1 MHDIILGSTRIF
13 VLAGGPKIEKDE
25 AENDEKNK
33 QEMPAVKEE
42 NKEKSEDQ
50 QEEDE
55 KHRFYDKD
63 PLYWLE
69 KYFEREGMP
78 MSFKFTK
85 TAEESNSSLSLT
97 SSKKKAKM
105 DEDSGSNWICTIE

>member
-1 MHDIILGSTRIF
+1 MANEE
-13 VLAGGPKIEKDE
+13 V
-25 AENDEKNK
+25 ENDEKKNK
-33 QEMPAVKEE
+33 QQSPKKEMPIGKEE

-85 TAEESNSSLSLT
+85 TAEESSLNLT

-105 DEDSGSNWICTIE
+105 EEDLGSNWICTIE